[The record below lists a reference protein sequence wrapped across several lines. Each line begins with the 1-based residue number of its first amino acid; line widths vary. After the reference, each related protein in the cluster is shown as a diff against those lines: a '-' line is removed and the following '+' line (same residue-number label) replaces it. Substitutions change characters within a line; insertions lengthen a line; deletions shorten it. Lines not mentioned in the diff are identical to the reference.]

1 MAEKD
6 EGQRTIVFFHP
17 DLGIGGAERLVVDA
31 AVGLQNRG
39 HKVVIFTSH
48 CDRSHCFEEARDGT
62 LDVRVRGNWIVPP
75 SILGRLTI
83 LCAILRQLHLLV
95 QIYLTRELQSLEP
108 DTFFVDQLS
117 AGLPLLQYL
126 SPKAPILFY
135 CHFPDMYLALGR
147 EKWWKRL
154 YRVPFDWVEEWSMGF
169 ADEIAVNSGFT
180 KGVATRAWPQLAKH
194 KDFKVVYPC
203 VDVAPKKS
211 DTAKLIG
218 DGKVKDKDGKED
230 EAIWTDKNIVLSINR
245 FERKKDIALAVK
257 AFASLTADKRKGV
270 RLVIAGGYDL
280 RSIENCQYHKE
291 LEELAASYGLET
303 FTAKN
308 IITALSAPAHI
319 PVLFLL
325 SIPSSLKDSL
335 LRSAKLLVYTPSNEH
350 FGIVPLEAMLAGV
363 PVLAAN
369 TGGPTETVVDGVT
382 GWLREPGRVEQWTAV
397 MDEVLNRMSRA
408 DLEKM
413 GKVGEQRVR
422 TGFGQEKMAER
433 IERIQDDMAAAQ
445 RVPPLMNAVL
455 NFLGIGIF
463 FALGLVT
470 SQMFANAREKKR
482 A

>member
-1 MAEKD
+1 MAGKD
-6 EGQRTIVFFHP
+6 EDQRAIVFFHP

-62 LDVRVRGNWIVPP
+62 LDVRVRGNWLVPP
-75 SILGRLTI
+75 SIFGRLTI
-83 LCAILRQLHLLV
+83 LCAILRQLHLILE
-95 QIYLTRELQSLEP
+95 IYATRELQALDPES
-108 DTFFVDQLS
+108 FFVDQLS

-126 SPKAPILFY
+126 YFKAPIFFY

-154 YRVPFDWVEEWSMGF
+154 YRLPFDWIEEWSMGF

-180 KGVATRAWPQLAKH
+180 KDVATKAWPKLAKR
-194 KDFKVVYPC
+194 KNFKVVYPC
-203 VDVAPKKS
+203 VNVAPNKGDISKM
-211 DTAKLIG
+211 IG
-218 DGKVKDKDGKED
+218 EGKGDQD
-230 EAIWTDKNIVLSINR
+230 EAIWTDKNIILSINR
-245 FERKKDIALAVK
+245 FERKKDVALAVK
-257 AFASLTADKRKGV
+257 AFASLPAGKRKGV

-280 RSIENCQYHKE
+280 RSAENYQYHKE
-291 LEELAASYGLET
+291 LEQLAASYGLET

-335 LRSAKLLVYTPSNEH
+335 LRSARLLVYTPSNEH

-369 TGGPTETVVDGVT
+369 TGGPTETVVDDVT
-382 GWLREPGRVEQWTAV
+382 GWLREPDQVEQWTAV
-397 MDEVLNRMSRA
+397 MDKVLNKMSRA
-408 DLEKM
+408 ELEKM

-433 IERIQDDMAAAQ
+433 IEKIQDSMVDRQ
-445 RVPPLMNAVL
+445 RMPPLINAVL
-455 NFLGIGIF
+455 NFIGVGLI

-470 SQMFANAREKKR
+470 SQLFANARTKKV
-482 A
+482 AQ